1 MSNELTK
8 NEKRDSIIY
17 GVIVGVLTIVF
28 SIIGIYHTQS
38 AASYDSLFVVSTA
51 LKIVGSIIIPVLF
64 VYLLKTRNG
73 QNWTFSRALK
83 SIYILLASS
92 IIVSSLGLTVYQ
104 KTIVDKVVLEE
115 SYQNLMNLRIVDMES
130 KGASDDEIDQQME
143 IIEQDKD
150 FAFSELTF
158 RNTVPPMFISL
169 LLNFILAMLLAFLFR
184 AKIVNKNL

>member
-17 GVIVGVLTIVF
+17 GVIVGILTIVF
-28 SIIGIYHTQS
+28 SIVGIYHTQS

-64 VYLLKTRNG
+64 VYLLKMRNG
-73 QNWTFSRALK
+73 QDWTFSRALK

-130 KGASDDEIDQQME
+130 KGATDDEIDQQIE

-169 LLNFILAMLLAFLFR
+169 LLNFVLAMLLAFLFR
-184 AKIVNKNL
+184 AKIVNKN